1 MRHCQS
7 KDIKDINPVF
17 IHHPLNDAGRI
28 PLFSIWYSLSW
39 QKFLPAHFFQ
49 KGVTNMFQTLVRF
62 VREEEGQDF
71 AEYALIL
78 GAVGVVAIAVI
89 AQYKTE
95 LIAAFQAG
103 IQGLRA
109 ARGG

>member
-1 MRHCQS
+1 MF
-7 KDIKDINPVF
+7 KLIK
-17 IHHPLNDAGRI
+17 
-28 PLFSIWYSLSW
+28 
-39 QKFLPAHFFQ
+39 
-49 KGVTNMFQTLVRF
+49 RF
-62 VREEEGQDF
+62 VREEDGQDF

-95 LIAAFQAG
+95 LIAAFRAG
-103 IQGLRA
+103 IDALRM